1 MWRLMKHRKGL
12 FALGVARSISVLCGC
27 LLVLAG
33 ATPRSITHAQIS
45 IEPRAYIP
53 ILVRPSAPSTACAGE
68 QPVFL
73 PTSLEY
79 TNPYSETILLGEI
92 CNPRNEA
99 VTQVKFAIDALD
111 AGGNVIET
119 IIDTDYRNYGAGM
132 VLCVSR
138 YAPVLPR
145 GLAAWRYRVLT
156 WSGLPPYVKLVPITV
171 IEASYEPAQAAII
184 GRVRNDSASQP
195 AQVVYVSASIHN
207 KAGEVLG
214 CHEQAAVNSLRLEP
228 RQITSFRA
236 RFPRYGEVTELLY
249 AQYDHQR
256 VVVTNQ

>member
-1 MWRLMKHRKGL
+1 MRRFTLT
-12 FALGVARSISVLCGC
+12 ICC

-33 ATPRSITHAQIS
+33 SSTSSVTHAAGG
-45 IEPRAYIP
+45 IEPRAYLP
-53 ILVRPSAPSTACAGE
+53 LASAPTVTRSPCEGE
-68 QPVFL
+68 RPVFL

-79 TNPYSETILLGEI
+79 TNPYSETILLAEI
-92 CNPRNEA
+92 CNPLGEA

-138 YAPVLPR
+138 NAPVLPR
-145 GLAAWRYRVLT
+145 GLAAWRYRVLS
-156 WSGLPPYVKLVPITV
+156 WSAVPVYVKLVPLSV
-171 IEASYEPAQAAII
+171 VEAAHEPAQVAVI

-195 AQVVYVSASIHN
+195 ALGIFVSVSIHN

-214 CHEQAAVNSLRLEP
+214 CVETASVNSRRLEP
-228 RQITSFRA
+228 GQITSFRA
-236 RFPRYGEVTELLY
+236 TFPRYGDITNALY

>member
-1 MWRLMKHRKGL
+1 MK
-12 FALGVARSISVLCGC
+12 FAQKVVACGC
-27 LLVLAG
+27 LLVVVLAG
-33 ATPRSITHAQIS
+33 TSTRSITHAQTS

-73 PTSLEY
+73 PTSLAY
-79 TNPYSETILLGEI
+79 TNSYSETILLAEI
-92 CNPRNEA
+92 CNPRSEA

-119 IIDTDYRNYGAGM
+119 IIDTDSRNYDAGM

-145 GLAAWRYRVLT
+145 GLAAWRYRVIS

-171 IEASYEPAQAAII
+171 LEASYEPAQAAII

-195 AQVVYVSASIHN
+195 AQGIFVSASIHN

-214 CHEQAAVNSLRLEP
+214 CVETASVNSRRLEP
-228 RQITSFRA
+228 GQVTSFRA
-236 RFPRYGEVTELLY
+236 TFPRYGEVTESLY